1 MKLLYWLIAA
11 PLMVLAV
18 LFAVSN
24 RESVDLALWPLPWV
38 IEAPVYAIALG
49 ALALGVV
56 VGAFV
61 AWVGGGRARGRAR
74 SAERKFHEQQRDV
87 EALEKRVE
95 EAEMAEDRGA
105 DSR

>member
-1 MKLLYWLIAA
+1 MKLLYWLIVA

-24 RESVDLALWPLPWV
+24 RDSVDLALWPLPWV

-61 AWVGGGRARGRAR
+61 AWIGGGRARGRAR

-87 EALEKRVE
+87 EALEKRIE
-95 EAEMAEDRGA
+95 EADMAEDQGA

>member
-38 IEAPVYAIALG
+38 VEPPVYAIVLG

-56 VGAFV
+56 VGAAV
-61 AWVGGGRARGRAR
+61 AWIGGGRARGRAR
-74 SAERKFHEQQRDV
+74 SAERKVQEQQRDV
-87 EALEKRVE
+87 EALEKRIE
-95 EAEMAEDRGA
+95 EAEMAEDRGP
-105 DSR
+105 R